1 MRKEF
6 LLLDTDGDGSI
17 STEEIFNVLK
27 AMQGKFKLTDRA
39 IKTIIKE
46 IDQDGNGTVDV
57 EEYMQNMKN
66 KTNKDIIHRAL
77 VQRSSIRK
85 QFQKYDAD
93 GSGFITIDEMKEVLK
108 ATSNLDFSEY
118 QINKLMEDDD
128 VNNDGKINYEEFVV
142 MMTK

>member
-1 MRKEF
+1 MK
-6 LLLDTDGDGSI
+6 
-17 STEEIFNVLK
+17 
-27 AMQGKFKLTDRA
+27 
-39 IKTIIKE
+39 
-46 IDQDGNGTVDV
+46 
-57 EEYMQNMKN
+57 NMKN

-77 VQRSSIRK
+77 VQRASIRK